1 MGNKFSVPFWVF
13 CTYIVISL
21 FIFWYLLLKLFNNSN
36 SVSEIFCL
44 NIIRFYEVDNNVFC
58 MLKPCDNLPIG
69 TYLTLYYIEDEI
81 EKYLATCKVS
91 NIQNNKLISI
101 DLLTTLEEGLNDK
114 IINNNVDF
122 LKSIIIKPIVTSSY
136 IDNK

>member
-13 CTYIVISL
+13 CSYIVISL
-21 FIFWYLLLKLFNNSN
+21 IIFWYLLMKLFNNSS
-36 SVSEIFCL
+36 SVSGIFYL
-44 NIIRFYEVDNNVFC
+44 NIIRFYKEDNNVFC
-58 MLKPCDNLPIG
+58 MLNPCDNLPIG
-69 TYLTLYYIEDEI
+69 TYLTLYYIEDDI

-91 NIQNNKLISI
+91 NIQNNKLIRI
-101 DLLTTLEEGLNDK
+101 DLLSTPEECLNDK